1 MTYKKGVVFHSYVS
15 YNQRVVSGN
24 QAWQAGTPPQQ
35 GMFHQAMV
43 GGYAKSEAPVE
54 DGGKHPIIYP
64 LVNVYITMER
74 SIIFH
79 AKIHELN
86 GDFP

>member
-1 MTYKKGVVFHSYVS
+1 MVVFHSYVG

-24 QAWQAGTPPQQ
+24 QAWQAGTPPQRTISGGCSTKQ
-35 GMFHQAMV
+35 WWMV
-43 GGYAKSEAPVE
+43 AKSEAPVE

-64 LVNVYITMER
+64 LVNCPITMER